1 MPTASPLSPVGPG
14 RIFQYFYP
22 TSPACAF
29 FPPNRTS
36 LLLSFFLP
44 LLLGGLAWLAG
55 RRRAARA
62 ALGLAL
68 AFGLA
73 LPAAAAP
80 EDTLVASP
88 TRPAQFVEDRFYSV
102 LEDPAGR
109 LPLRLVSSP
118 AWAGRFA
125 TLAGTRLPANIRH
138 PRSTYWLRFT
148 VRTRPGPAS
157 DWYLELYDSHIGA
170 ATLFRPVS
178 PAGGP
183 ALAYDSVLT
192 GANYP
197 FATRPLPYKNFLFDL
212 PLRHGGPVTYY
223 LRLRSDTPTSFRAML
238 HSGPGLLPE
247 MSLQYWLLG
256 GFYGI
261 ILIMMLYNLFLFFFL
276 QDRSYLYYVF
286 YVLSG
291 ALLFLSEDGLGFQY
305 LWPGSPQLNHF
316 IGAVAPVLLL
326 LTFAQYAYSFLDMA
340 ARLPTLYRAVRW
352 VVSLSVGLLVL
363 DAAVVHSGFSFWLY
377 LLPYGLLYYTAWRAY
392 RGGLR
397 AARYLLL
404 AQAMVAGSLAFLI
417 SRKLGIEFYNNAY
430 TVYSLNV
437 AFVVEV
443 AVLSYA
449 LADKIKGIMDTT
461 LHTQRRLL
469 KQLRKKHQAQDQLV
483 EQLSE
488 NQALKDQLNT
498 ELEALV
504 ALRTDEL
511 RQQNNTIA
519 AQNRVLLETN
529 SLLALQSVAIEQ
541 LNRDLSRDLQD
552 QKEAR
557 LQAREFDFGEFS
569 QLYPDKDACLRYLA
583 DLKWQH
589 GYHCRKCGHEK
600 SCEARE
606 PFARRCTRCRYVE
619 SATTGTLLQKC
630 KFPIV
635 KALYAVFLLHAHRGR
650 YAPAELARVLELR
663 PATSWAFAQKV
674 LAALQ
679 RRGQAPDYDEGEPW
693 TYVLLDDSIADT
705 ESEEV
710 QSVEIH

>member
-1 MPTASPLSPVGPG
+1 MRASL
-14 RIFQYFYP
+14 
-22 TSPACAF
+22 
-29 FPPNRTS
+29 PPKRTS
-36 LLLSFFLP
+36 LLVLFYFL
-44 LLLGGLAWLAG
+44 LCRLACRASRWLPARGWLASWP
-55 RRRAARA
+55 RL
-62 ALGLAL
+62 LGLAGL
-68 AFGLA
+68 LA
-73 LPAAAAP
+73 LAYPAAAAP
-80 EDTLVASP
+80 EDTLVANPS
-88 TRPAQFVEDRFYSV
+88 RPAQFLHDRYYSV
-102 LEDPAGR
+102 LEDPSGR
-109 LPLRLVSSP
+109 LGLGQVSSP
-118 AWAGRFA
+118 AYAERFT
-125 TLAGTRLPANIRH
+125 TLVGTQHPPNIQH
-138 PRSTYWLRFT
+138 TSSTYWLRFT
-148 VRTRPGPAS
+148 MAAGRGPAS

-170 ATLFRPVS
+170 ATLFRPLGS
-178 PAGGP
+178 PSP
-183 ALAYDSVLT
+183 AYDSVLT

-212 PLRHGGPVTYY
+212 PLRHGPPATYY
-223 LRLRSDTPTSFRAML
+223 LRLRSDSPTSFRAML

-256 GFYGI
+256 GFYGV
-261 ILIMMLYNLFLFFFL
+261 LFIMLVYNLFLYFFL
-276 QDRSYLYYVF
+276 QEKSYLYYVL

-305 LWPGSPQLNHF
+305 LWPGSAAVNHF
-316 IGAVAPVLLL
+316 IAVAAPVLLL
-326 LTFAQYAYSFLDMA
+326 FTFAQYARSFLDA
-340 ARLPTLYRAVRW
+340 RARLTQLDRLIRW
-352 VVSLSVGLLVL
+352 VVSLSGALLVL
-363 DAAVVHSGFSFWLY
+363 DAALIHSGFGFGLY
-377 LLPYGLLYYTAWRAY
+377 LLPYGLLYYVAWRAY

-397 AARYLLL
+397 AARYLLI
-404 AQAMVAGSLAFLI
+404 AQALVAGSLAFLI

-430 TVYSLNV
+430 TVYSLNA

-449 LADKIKGIMDTT
+449 LADKIKSLMDTT

-469 KQLRKKHQAQDQLV
+469 KQLRKRHQAQDQLV
-483 EQLSE
+483 EQLRE

-504 ALRTDEL
+504 ARRTDEL
-511 RQQNNTIA
+511 RRQNDTIA
-519 AQNRVLLETN
+519 TQNRELLETN
-529 SLLALQSVAIEQ
+529 SLLALQSAAIEQ

-589 GYHCRKCGHEK
+589 GYRCRKCGHEK

-674 LAALQ
+674 LAALD
-679 RRGQAPDYDEGEPW
+679 RRRQAPDYE
-693 TYVLLDDSIADT
+693 
-705 ESEEV
+705 ESESWTHVLFDDTANADMEP
-710 QSVEIH
+710 ELEEA

>member
-1 MPTASPLSPVGPG
+1 LWAGLASLALLLLLASPTAG
-14 RIFQYFYP
+14 
-22 TSPACAF
+22 AAH
-29 FPPNRTS
+29 PPE
-36 LLLSFFLP
+36 
-44 LLLGGLAWLAG
+44 A
-55 RRRAARA
+55 
-62 ALGLAL
+62 
-68 AFGLA
+68 
-73 LPAAAAP
+73 
-80 EDTLVASP
+80 TLVASP
-88 TRPAQFVEDRFYSV
+88 AHPALFLEDRFYSV
-102 LEDPAGR
+102 LEDPTGR
-109 LPLRLVSSP
+109 LPLRVVSSP
-118 AWAGRFA
+118 SWAGRFA
-125 TLAGTRLPANIRH
+125 SLAGTQLPANIQH

-148 VRTRPGPAS
+148 VAAAAGPTT

-170 ATLFRPVS
+170 ATLFRPRAGAPAS
-178 PAGGP
+178 PFL
-183 ALAYDSVLT
+183 ALTFDSVAT

-212 PLRHGGPVTYY
+212 PLRPGPPTTYY
-223 LRLRSDTPTSFRAML
+223 LRLRSDSPTSFRAML
-238 HSGPGLLPE
+238 HSGPGLMPE

-256 GFYGI
+256 GFYGV
-261 ILIMMLYNLFLFFFL
+261 LFIMLVYNLFLFFFL
-276 QDRSYLYYVF
+276 KEKSYLYYVL

-305 LWPGSPQLNHF
+305 LWPGSAGVNHF
-316 IGAVAPVLLL
+316 VAVAAPVLLL
-326 LTFAQYAYSFLDMA
+326 LTFAQYARSFLDA
-340 ARLPTLYRAVRW
+340 PARLPSLDRAIRW
-352 VVSLSVGLLVL
+352 VVSLSGALLVL

-377 LLPYGLLYYTAWRAY
+377 LLPYGLLYYAAWRAY
-392 RGGLR
+392 QGGLR

-404 AQAMVAGSLAFLI
+404 AQALVAASLAFLI

-449 LADKIKGIMDTT
+449 LADKIKSLMDTT
-461 LHTQRRLL
+461 LLTQRRLL
-469 KQLRKKHQAQDQLV
+469 KQLRKRHQAQDQLV
-483 EQLSE
+483 EQLRE

-504 ALRTDEL
+504 ARRTDEL
-511 RQQNNTIA
+511 RQQNETIA
-519 AQNRVLLETN
+519 AQNRELLETN
-529 SLLALQSVAIEQ
+529 SLLALQSAAIEQ
-541 LNRDLSRDLQD
+541 LNTDLSRDLQD

-589 GYHCRKCGHEK
+589 GYRCRKCGHEK

-674 LAALQ
+674 LAALE
-679 RRGQAPDYDEGEPW
+679 RRRQAPDYEEGESW
-693 TYVLLDDSIADT
+693 THVLFDDAANADL
-705 ESEEV
+705 EPELEEA
-710 QSVEIH
+710 

>member
-1 MPTASPLSPVGPG
+1 M
-14 RIFQYFYP
+14 YFYL
-22 TSPACAF
+22 TNPACAF
-29 FPPNRTS
+29 RPSTRTS
-36 LLLSFFLP
+36 LLLFFSLP
-44 LLLGGLAWLAG
+44 LLLGCLAW
-55 RRRAARA
+55 RAARHRA
-62 ALGLAL
+62 AHTALSLALALGLAL
-68 AFGLA
+68 
-73 LPAAAAP
+73 PASAAH
-80 EDTLVASP
+80 EDTLVATS
-88 TRPAQFVEDRFYSV
+88 TRPAQFLEDQYYSV
-102 LEDPAGR
+102 LEDPTGH
-109 LPLRLVSSP
+109 LSIGQVSSP
-118 AWAGRFA
+118 AWAGRFS
-125 TLAGTRLPANIRH
+125 TLAGTGQPPNIQH
-138 PRSTYWLRFT
+138 PHSTYWLRLT
-148 VRTRPGPAS
+148 VQADAEPTS
-157 DWYLELYDSHIGA
+157 DWYLELYDSHTGA
-170 ATLFRPVS
+170 ATLFRPV
-178 PAGGP
+178 ATGHQ

-212 PLRHGGPVTYY
+212 SLPHDRPVTYY
-223 LRLRSDTPTSFRAML
+223 LRLRSDSPTSFRAML

-256 GFYGI
+256 GFYGVL
-261 ILIMMLYNLFLFFFL
+261 LIMLIYNLFLYFFL
-276 QDRSYLYYVF
+276 QEKSYLYYVF

-305 LWPGSPQLNHF
+305 LWPESALVNHF
-316 IGAVAPVLLL
+316 IAAVAPVLLL
-326 LTFAQYAYSFLDMA
+326 LTFAQYARSFLDAA
-340 ARLPTLYRAVRW
+340 ARLPTLDRAIQW
-352 VVSLSVGLLVL
+352 VVSLSGALLVL

-377 LLPYGLLYYTAWRAY
+377 LLPYGLLYYAAWRAY

-404 AQAMVAGSLAFLI
+404 AQALVAGSLGFLI

-449 LADKIKGIMDTT
+449 LADKIKGIMDST
-461 LHTQRRLL
+461 LLAQRRLL

-483 EQLSE
+483 EQLRE

-504 ALRTDEL
+504 ARRTDEL
-511 RQQNNTIA
+511 RQQNETIA
-519 AQNRVLLETN
+519 TQNRELLESN
-529 SLLALQSVAIEQ
+529 SLLALQSAAIEQ
-541 LNRDLSRDLQD
+541 LNGDLSRDLQN

-583 DLKWQH
+583 DLKWQQ
-589 GYHCRKCGHEK
+589 GYHCRKCNHEK

-679 RRGQAPDYDEGEPW
+679 RRSQAPDYDEGEPW
-693 TYVLLDDSIADT
+693 THILFDDTASADLET
-705 ESEEV
+705 ELETA
-710 QSVEIH
+710 

>member
-1 MPTASPLSPVGPG
+1 LWAGLASL
-14 RIFQYFYP
+14 
-22 TSPACAF
+22 A
-29 FPPNRTS
+29 
-36 LLLSFFLP
+36 LLLLVAP
-44 LLLGGLAWLAG
+44 PPAG
-55 RRRAARA
+55 AST
-62 ALGLAL
+62 
-68 AFGLA
+68 
-73 LPAAAAP
+73 P
-80 EDTLVASP
+80 EATLVA
-88 TRPAQFVEDRFYSV
+88 RPAHPALFLEDRFYSV
-102 LEDPAGR
+102 LEDPTGR
-109 LPLRLVSSP
+109 LPLHVVSSP
-118 AWAGRFA
+118 AWAGRFSS
-125 TLAGTRLPANIRH
+125 LAGTQLPPNIQH

-148 VRTRPGPAS
+148 VAATAGPTT

-170 ATLFRPVS
+170 ATLFRPRAGAPAS
-178 PAGGP
+178 PFL
-183 ALAYDSVLT
+183 ALSYDSVAT

-212 PLRHGGPVTYY
+212 PLRPGPPTTYY
-223 LRLRSDTPTSFRAML
+223 LRLRSDSPTSFRAML
-238 HSGPGLLPE
+238 HSGPGLMPE

-256 GFYGI
+256 GFYGV
-261 ILIMMLYNLFLFFFL
+261 LFIMLVYNLFLFFFL
-276 QDRSYLYYVF
+276 KEKSYLYYVL

-305 LWPGSPQLNHF
+305 LWPGSAGVNHF
-316 IGAVAPVLLL
+316 VAAAAPVLLL
-326 LTFAQYAYSFLDMA
+326 LTFAQYARSFLDA
-340 ARLPTLYRAVRW
+340 AVRLPGLDRAIRW
-352 VVSLSVGLLVL
+352 VVSLSGALLVL

-377 LLPYGLLYYTAWRAY
+377 LLPYGLLYYAAWRAY
-392 RGGLR
+392 QGGLR

-404 AQAMVAGSLAFLI
+404 AQALVAGSLAFLI
-417 SRKLGIEFYNNAY
+417 SRKLGIEFYNNVY

-449 LADKIKGIMDTT
+449 LADKIKSLMDTT
-461 LHTQRRLL
+461 LLTQRRLL
-469 KQLRKKHQAQDQLV
+469 KQLRKRHQAQDQLV
-483 EQLSE
+483 EQLRE

-504 ALRTDEL
+504 ARRTDEL
-511 RQQNNTIA
+511 RQQNETIA
-519 AQNRVLLETN
+519 AQNRELLETN
-529 SLLALQSVAIEQ
+529 SLLALQSAAIEQ
-541 LNRDLSRDLQD
+541 LNTDLSRDLQD

-589 GYHCRKCGHEK
+589 GYRCRKCGHEK

-674 LAALQ
+674 LAALE
-679 RRGQAPDYDEGEPW
+679 RRRQAPDYEEGESW
-693 TYVLLDDSIADT
+693 THVLFDDAANADLEPELET
-705 ESEEV
+705 A
-710 QSVEIH
+710 